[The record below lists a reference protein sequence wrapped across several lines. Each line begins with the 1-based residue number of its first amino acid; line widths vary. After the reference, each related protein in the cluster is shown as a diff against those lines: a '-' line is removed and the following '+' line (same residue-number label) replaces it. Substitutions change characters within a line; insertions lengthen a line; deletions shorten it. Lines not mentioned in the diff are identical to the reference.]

1 MYEAAEFLGMDE
13 RHFRYL
19 LECDRLP
26 RPTHRIEYRSR
37 CYYVAA
43 DLDHL
48 RQMLEEENNDARDS
62 EPPRA

>member
-1 MYEAAEFLGMDE
+1 MEEASEFLGMDA

-19 LECDRLP
+19 LECNKLP
-26 RPTHRIEYRSR
+26 RPTHRIEHRNR